1 MKKIGIRLL
10 NINVRAYALGYTIRN
25 PRPWEEF
32 SIGFQAICNRYLDV
46 YNFQFWDY
54 FQNGYSI
61 CKNY

>member
-1 MKKIGIRLL
+1 M